1 MKFLTM
7 DTSNKTLSVAL
18 VEDNSVISSFI
29 LNIKK
34 NHSITLMPAI
44 DRLFKAVA
52 WTPQQVE
59 KIVISAGPG
68 SYTGVRMAV
77 TTAKTLAYTLNKPL
91 VAISSLALLAQ
102 NAYFF
107 EGLIVPLFDAR
118 RDNVY
123 AGVYRFIN
131 GKLAASV
138 EDSHISF
145 SNLLASF
152 TPKERILFL
161 GEDVEKFQ
169 VKIKSILPQALIC
182 ENANLNIPHAANLA
196 LMSQEAEPI
205 KDIHA
210 FVPWYLKRVEAEEKW
225 LEKLGSRNIQ
235 KNYVERT

>member
-52 WTPQQVE
+52 WTPWQVE
-59 KIVISAGPG
+59 KIVVSAGPG

-102 NAYFF
+102 NATFF
-107 EGLIVPLFDAR
+107 EGLIIPLFDAR

-123 AGVYRFIN
+123 AGVYRFME
-131 GKLAASV
+131 GKLTFVVA
-138 EDSHISF
+138 DSHISF

-152 TPKERILFL
+152 TPKERILF
-161 GEDVEKFQ
+161 
-169 VKIKSILPQALIC
+169 
-182 ENANLNIPHAANLA
+182 
-196 LMSQEAEPI
+196 
-205 KDIHA
+205 
-210 FVPWYLKRVEAEEKW
+210 
-225 LEKLGSRNIQ
+225 
-235 KNYVERT
+235 

>member
-7 DTSNKTLSVAL
+7 DTSNKTLSIAL
-18 VEDNSVISSFI
+18 VKNNAVVSSFT

-44 DRLFKAVA
+44 DRLFKVVA

-59 KIVISAGPG
+59 KIVVSAGPG

-107 EGLIVPLFDAR
+107 EGLIIPLFDAR
-118 RDNVY
+118 RGNVY
-123 AGVYRFIN
+123 AGVYRFIES
-131 GKLAASV
+131 KLVSVAA
-138 EDSHISF
+138 DSHVSF

-152 TPKERILFL
+152 TPKEQILFL

-169 VKIKSILPQALIC
+169 SKIKNALPQALIC
-182 ENANLNIPHAANLA
+182 ENADLNIPHAANLA
-196 LMSQEAEPI
+196 LMSLKVAPV
-205 KDIHA
+205 KDVHA

-225 LEKLGSRNIQ
+225 LEKLSNRSIQ
-235 KNYVERT
+235 EGYIERT